1 MNKQQIFNIV
11 LALGLIVSLA
21 LNISSKSTG
30 KSDTT
35 ENTKDSIPSSG
46 IIPLPKDSIETAAGT
61 SEAVKVGY
69 FVLEELVKTSPYLN
83 RKTQELIEMER
94 KLYQSAQNKERE
106 LMEYQKRKSKELEEL
121 NSKNLLSQTFY
132 EGAQRDL
139 MEKQQNMQQD
149 LQREEMRLNE
159 RKQAFLQERDKVI
172 FDAVKS
178 LNEVLKLDYVLVDN
192 MDIRLVVPLSERND
206 ITKDLAKLINK
217 NFK

>member
-11 LALGLIVSLA
+11 LALGLIVSLT
-21 LNISSKSTG
+21 LNISSKSTS
-30 KSDTT
+30 KSESS
-35 ENTKDSIPSSG
+35 ENTQDSIPSSG

-83 RKTQELIEMER
+83 RKTQELIDMER

>member
-1 MNKQQIFNIV
+1 
-11 LALGLIVSLA
+11 
-21 LNISSKSTG
+21 
-30 KSDTT
+30 
-35 ENTKDSIPSSG
+35 
-46 IIPLPKDSIETAAGT
+46 
-61 SEAVKVGY
+61 
-69 FVLEELVKTSPYLN
+69 
-83 RKTQELIEMER
+83 
-94 KLYQSAQNKERE
+94 
-106 LMEYQKRKSKELEEL
+106 
-121 NSKNLLSQTFY
+121 
-132 EGAQRDL
+132 

>member
-1 MNKQQIFNIV
+1 MNKQQIFNII
-11 LALGLIVSLA
+11 LALGLFVSLA
-21 LNISSKSTG
+21 LNFGSKSSG
-30 KSDTT
+30 NSQST
-35 ENTKDSIPSSG
+35 ENTQDSIPSNG

-106 LMEYQKRKSKELEEL
+106 LMEYQKKKSKELEEL

-192 MDIRLVVPLSERND
+192 NEIRLVVPLSDRND